1 MRDGKQ
7 AIGTIGYNQYNR
19 LDTLLYLMLYPM
31 KPLVTTRV
39 LDLVD
44 FDKLPA
50 GQNAIIAVMSY
61 SGYDIEDAV
70 VINKASIDRGYGR
83 CMVMK
88 KIRHNSTSICKS
100 HERSYPWHC
109 RREGAWENIS
119 ANKKTSLQAI
129 DSDGIVGAGRRVKP
143 KFTLVRKD
151 TPKNTIDGIDG
162 IDQQSEPDI
171 EYQESNLV
179 YKAPAGG
186 DGVVDKVLITS
197 NRDETI
203 IIKVLIRQTRIPELG
218 DKFSSRHGQ
227 KGVCGIIVP
236 QEDLPFSD
244 DGLCPDMIMNP
255 HGFPSRMTV
264 AR

>member
-1 MRDGKQ
+1 MGVVEFIDVNEENNCYVAIDERGICMKHTHMEIDPMSILGTVAGLIPFPHHNQSPRNTYQCAMGKQ

-88 KIRHNSTSICKS
+88 IRHNSTSICN
-100 HERSYPWHC
+100 HTRD
-109 RREGAWENIS
+109 RIRGTAEGEGTWENIS

-162 IDQQSEPDI
+162 IDQ
-171 EYQESNLV
+171 
-179 YKAPAGG
+179 
-186 DGVVDKVLITS
+186 
-197 NRDETI
+197 
-203 IIKVLIRQTRIPELG
+203 
-218 DKFSSRHGQ
+218 
-227 KGVCGIIVP
+227 
-236 QEDLPFSD
+236 
-244 DGLCPDMIMNP
+244 
-255 HGFPSRMTV
+255 
-264 AR
+264 